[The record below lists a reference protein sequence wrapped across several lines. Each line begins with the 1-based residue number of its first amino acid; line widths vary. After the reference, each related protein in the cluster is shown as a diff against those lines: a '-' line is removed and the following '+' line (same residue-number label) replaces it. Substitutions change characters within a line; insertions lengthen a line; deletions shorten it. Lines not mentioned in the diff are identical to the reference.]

1 MTEKEIWSKI
11 VEEANSILES
21 ERLSESY
28 LKKFVIDFDTL
39 SEVIAYK
46 ISNDLGNKD
55 SDEIFSI
62 NFIFSELK
70 GVFEDE
76 KIINGLVL
84 DLHAVNQRDPAASGY
99 LSTLLFSK
107 GFLALQT
114 HRASNYFLNSKESL
128 MANFLHSQS
137 SKLYG
142 VDIHPAAS
150 IGVGV
155 MLDHATGIV
164 IGETSVIEDD
174 VSIFQGV
181 TLGGTGKVTGDRHPK
196 VRKGVLISAG
206 AKILGN
212 VEIGQGAKVAAGSVV
227 LDNVEM
233 NTTVAGVPAVAVG
246 KPSSDAPAITVDHTI
261 EE

>member
-28 LKKFVIDFDTL
+28 LKKFVIDFETL

-84 DLHAVNQRDPAASGY
+84 DLHAVKQRDPAASGY

-114 HRASNYFLNSKESL
+114 HRASNYFFNSKEWNSL
-128 MANFLHSQS
+128 VSKNEKFENTPIKIQKKFYRTFTLKKIEKDELLLEKNELHQQMQ
-137 SKLYG
+137 L
-142 VDIHPAAS
+142 VFA
-150 IGVGV
+150 
-155 MLDHATGIV
+155 
-164 IGETSVIEDD
+164 
-174 VSIFQGV
+174 
-181 TLGGTGKVTGDRHPK
+181 
-196 VRKGVLISAG
+196 
-206 AKILGN
+206 
-212 VEIGQGAKVAAGSVV
+212 
-227 LDNVEM
+227 
-233 NTTVAGVPAVAVG
+233 
-246 KPSSDAPAITVDHTI
+246 
-261 EE
+261 